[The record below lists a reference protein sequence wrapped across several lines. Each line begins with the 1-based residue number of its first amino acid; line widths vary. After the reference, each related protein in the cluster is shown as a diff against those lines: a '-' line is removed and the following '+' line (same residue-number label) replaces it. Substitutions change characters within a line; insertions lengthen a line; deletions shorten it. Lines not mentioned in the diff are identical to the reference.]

1 MKSMIKKLWNGS
13 LFLQEDTRTNS
24 KELKELLGY
33 ISRYHE
39 KLEKSFAEEQK
50 EIFEQFHDC
59 WDEYVS
65 LAKAAI
71 FEYAFRLGMQIA
83 IETLK

>member
-13 LFLQEDTRTNS
+13 LFLQEDNRTNS

-39 KLEKSFAEEQK
+39 KLEKRFAEKQK

-59 WDEYVS
+59 
-65 LAKAAI
+65 
-71 FEYAFRLGMQIA
+71 
-83 IETLK
+83 